1 MFKLDMHMWSIVD
14 SFFNQYFADMQSHLV
29 SVKLKRTRF
38 PAPDVDNIVN
48 TANDR
53 QFFKG

>member
-1 MFKLDMHMWSIVD
+1 MYKLDMHMWSIVD